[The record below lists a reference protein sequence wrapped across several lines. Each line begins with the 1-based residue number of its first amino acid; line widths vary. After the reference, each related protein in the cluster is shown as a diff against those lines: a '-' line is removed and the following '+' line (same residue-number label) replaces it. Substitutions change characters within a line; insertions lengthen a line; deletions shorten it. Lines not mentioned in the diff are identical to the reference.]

1 MRFAGAIL
9 LSHAAAVT
17 ASYSHYVRLVLDRRV
32 QDAGVDLGSL
42 CRTHQDM
49 GREAVVHVL
58 KPLLPLAAR
67 TKLVNSLA
75 SECSIQGFGKASAAG
90 RRARARK
97 MVGGNHTRRAF
108 RKELCSRS
116 GCASRFGNRADKS
129 RARLM
134 APLYLRGS
142 LFGLEVTVVFL
153 VRRVSHTQAC
163 GRSHNRVTTLLC
175 ACAVRSIYPRVA
187 AAPSRRASPRTI
199 TCARCKS
206 ARSRPVWPAWGCG
219 AAS

>member
-75 SECSIQGFGKASAAG
+75 SECSIQGFWKSQRRWASCPGSQDG
-90 RRARARK
+90 RRQPHSTRISQRALLEKR
-97 MVGGNHTRRAF
+97 V
-108 RKELCSRS
+108 
-116 GCASRFGNRADKS
+116 RF
-129 RARLM
+129 
-134 APLYLRGS
+134 
-142 LFGLEVTVVFL
+142 
-153 VRRVSHTQAC
+153 
-163 GRSHNRVTTLLC
+163 
-175 ACAVRSIYPRVA
+175 AVRQSY
-187 AAPSRRASPRTI
+187 
-199 TCARCKS
+199 
-206 ARSRPVWPAWGCG
+206 
-219 AAS
+219 